1 MNKSYIFAALAAAAL
16 LPLTACHDDEPGQP
30 TSGES
35 QEFTIST
42 KPVTANEVVGNDY
55 ENINNWKLIFVD
67 NTGTIAAIVD
77 RDPSKTNAVT
87 EETFRTEIPA
97 GTYTVYAFANTEDW
111 FNDLYGIS
119 SLAVGG
125 TLPTGFDSMEYGA
138 GAGWTIGLK
147 LPMTG
152 KKNVTITNRVNEPF
166 NIEVVR
172 LYAKLQYEVTN
183 KSTKSV
189 TLNNIDI
196 SPMAMGPIPM
206 FPDYSNLGDVPST
219 SLDGTTYTTVKLD
232 HNQAIT
238 AEATKLY
245 GYVREGFA
253 TSHPTNRYVIKVSI
267 KRDGKAEELL
277 YALTHELTYI
287 NRNDWINI
295 PITITDYNLSID
307 VNFYPPIGGYPAVIK
322 EVKNE
327 EYYIKFGTE
336 GRFTITPHMYDAA
349 YDGEILT
356 NNQISAKIKSI
367 SDPDGIFATN
377 PAFDATTN
385 EIIGDLNSNQGTAV
399 VTLTFTI
406 KQTDMVEFT
415 YERMLFIIREN

>member
-1 MNKSYIFAALAAAAL
+1 MNKSYIFSAIAAFAL
-16 LPLTACHDDEPGQP
+16 LTLSACHDDTPDGKTTE
-30 TSGES
+30 ES

-42 KPVTANEVVGNDY
+42 KPLTANEVIGNDY

-67 NTGTIAAIVD
+67 KTGKIAAIVD

-125 TLPTGFDSMEYGA
+125 TIPANFDSMEYRA
-138 GAGWTIGLK
+138 GAGWAIGLK

-189 TLNNIDI
+189 TLNNIEI

-206 FPDYSNLGDVPST
+206 FPNYSNLGDVPST

-238 AEATKLY
+238 TEATKLY

-267 KRDGKAEELL
+267 TRDGKAEELL

-367 SDPDGIFATN
+367 SDPNGIFATN